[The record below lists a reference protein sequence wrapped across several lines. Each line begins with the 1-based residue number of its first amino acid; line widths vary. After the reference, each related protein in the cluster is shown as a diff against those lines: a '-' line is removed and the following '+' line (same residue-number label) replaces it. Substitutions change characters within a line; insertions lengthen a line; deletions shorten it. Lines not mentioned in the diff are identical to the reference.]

1 VVVVLLP
8 DSGFRYLSKT
18 YNDTWMHDHGF
29 LESRSALTVEQ
40 VVATRRKA
48 VPVVSVEAGATL
60 AEAIDRMMAHGISQL
75 PVLEA
80 GEAVGSLTEKD
91 ILAHLIRHPEARDQ
105 AVRTVMGAPFPVVP
119 RTLPLEQLS
128 DYLEQGTGA
137 VLVEAED
144 HTFQII
150 TRTDLIGALASSRRN
165 GIH

>member
-1 VVVVLLP
+1 
-8 DSGFRYLSKT
+8 
-18 YNDTWMHDHGF
+18 
-29 LESRSALTVEQ
+29 
-40 VVATRRKA
+40 
-48 VPVVSVEAGATL
+48 
-60 AEAIDRMMAHGISQL
+60 MMAHGISQL

-80 GEAVGSLTEKD
+80 DEAVGSLTEKD